1 MFVGTKGRIE
11 GKMARLSLYQ
21 QVAAALRRAIYTG
34 ELAPGDQIPT
44 EADLMETY
52 GVSRNTVRLALGE
65 LENEGLILRMR
76 RRGTFVRERRPL
88 LMRPQDEIRYLE
100 QGEPDRTSVV

>member
-1 MFVGTKGRIE
+1 
-11 GKMARLSLYQ
+11 MARSSLYQ
-21 QVAAALRRAIYTG
+21 QVAAEVRRAIYTG

-44 EADLMETY
+44 ETDLMEAH

-76 RRGTFVRERRPL
+76 VVERSYASAAPCSCV
-88 LMRPQDEIRYLE
+88 P
-100 QGEPDRTSVV
+100 RTSSRPATRRSSAASTRSCTR